1 MTRLVPCCR
10 GLAALARIG
19 AVSTRVRVNTLF
31 SCQRGRRVNMG
42 FTVMTHPCVTAAL
55 PVSPRLAR
63 QHGPT
68 RGDARV
74 CHHSKAHMLTRRARQ
89 HIPIRA
95 DAAPRWHAASR
106 ADAPCQ
112 SANTHQHPP
121 NPYIVRS
128 MHSGLTI
135 YTNTKI

>member
-31 SCQRGRRVNMG
+31 SCQRSMRVNMG

-68 RGDARV
+68 RGDAQV
-74 CHHSKAHMLTRRARQ
+74 CHRSSVRVTAARE
-89 HIPIRA
+89 PTWF
-95 DAAPRWHAASR
+95 DPR
-106 ADAPCQ
+106 
-112 SANTHQHPP
+112 
-121 NPYIVRS
+121 
-128 MHSGLTI
+128 
-135 YTNTKI
+135 

>member
-31 SCQRGRRVNMG
+31 SWPRGRRVNMG

-68 RGDARV
+68 RGDAQV
-74 CHHSKAHMLTRRARQ
+74 CHRSSVRVTAAIPTVSTISAVPATVMLHLPVSVENTPQHNPILAKADSL
-89 HIPIRA
+89 
-95 DAAPRWHAASR
+95 W
-106 ADAPCQ
+106 
-112 SANTHQHPP
+112 
-121 NPYIVRS
+121 
-128 MHSGLTI
+128 
-135 YTNTKI
+135 